1 MEVQNSTAIW
11 LANRLGITT
20 NSIEPSTTSATP
32 NATTNVLAS
41 SSYQPSAH
49 VLAIA
54 DKLIDGSSAI
64 AVVSLREDSL
74 EGLATYLEAIQGKVS
89 QLNSDLTPIEEQ
101 TLLTDIDNLE
111 KEMSKFVAKNLISQ
125 VDGVIEKRN
134 VPDQGFE
141 RFIQILDT
149 ETSSGAAGFIATI
162 EVDMA
167 EVLTHAHSPVSC
179 PICQQGT
186 ANSEALSV
194 SGESNSSTPILE
206 DAATTN
212 TTNVTGAKLTSTS
225 PDGFVEA
232 ITHSFQWD
240 LSEGETLSYSF
251 YTGAVPYDPN
261 YGAVWPTYASPLNA
275 QQQAD
280 MREVYALWDAAAAFE
295 FEEIIETDA
304 NNIGELRVAYMTDP
318 TQRPNAAAFAY
329 IPNNGTTGGDA
340 WYVTNGVQDVDGGF
354 AYNLDFTQGYGRLV
368 ALHEIGHSIGLSHP
382 HDSSSRTGATYA
394 QFGIQD
400 DTNTTVMSYTNAPDY
415 AFYDDGG
422 SLAFKTIYASTP
434 MVYDVAASEYL
445 YGSIT
450 DTNTGDTTYSL
461 TDRNYI
467 QTIVDSGGVD
477 TIDLSAMLFRS
488 NVDLTP
494 GSFNDVGYATEAEQ
508 NAYFA
513 SQGVTGQVFG
523 GSRLFTGTDNLGIAF
538 SATIENIIGSSGDDI
553 FTGNSVN
560 NVFKGNGGDDQID
573 GGGGNANY
581 AVFNGNF
588 AGYSITSAGS
598 GTYLVEDIDLS
609 DGDDGTDTL
618 TNIQFFEFADLTYN
632 VAAAR
637 TASTTGGALTGQSV
651 APKAIASAIS
661 IAPATKRG
669 DTVFQPLAAAHSIG
683 GINLATEE
691 GRAEALILLEIGL
704 ANIRGQSSALA
715 SLRSQLSDQLT
726 MNLGQA
732 IPADRGTQ
740 RNSVEMQVVAS
751 SLTRSK
757 QALFEAINPTS
768 QANKSYLDQIVKTV
782 L

>member
-32 NATTNVLAS
+32 NATANVLAS
-41 SSYQPSAH
+41 SSYQPSVH

-54 DKLIDGSSAI
+54 DKLTDGSSAI
-64 AVVSLREDSL
+64 AIVSLREDSL
-74 EGLATYLEAIQGKVS
+74 EGLAIHLEAIQGKVS
-89 QLNSDLTPIEEQ
+89 ELNSALTPIEKQ
-101 TLLTDIDNLE
+101 TLLNDIDNLE
-111 KEMSKFVAKNLISQ
+111 KDMSKFIAENLISQ
-125 VDGVIEKRN
+125 VDGVIKKRN
-134 VPDQGFE
+134 IPDEGFE

-149 ETSSGAAGFIATI
+149 ETSTGSPGFMATI

-179 PICQQGT
+179 PICQKGT
-186 ANSEALSV
+186 SNSETLSV
-194 SGESNSSTPILE
+194 SGEGDSSAPLIE

-212 TTNVTGAKLTSTS
+212 TSNVTGAKVTSTS

-240 LSEGETLSYSF
+240 LSEGEKLSYSF

-280 MREVYALWDAAAAFE
+280 MREVYSLWDAAAAFE

-340 WYVTNGVQDVDGGF
+340 WYVTNGIQDVNGGF
-354 AYNLDFTQGYGRLV
+354 AYNLDFTEGYGRLV

-382 HDSSSRTGATYA
+382 HDASSRTGATYA
-394 QFGIQD
+394 QYGIQD
-400 DTNTTVMSYTNAPDY
+400 DTNTTVMSYNDAPDY
-415 AFYDDGG
+415 AFYNNNG
-422 SLAFKTIYASTP
+422 SLAWKSIYASTP
-434 MVYDVAASEYL
+434 MVYDIAASEYL
-445 YGSIT
+445 YGSIN
-450 DTNTGDTTYSL
+450 DTNLGDTTYTIS
-461 TDRNYI
+461 DRAYI
-467 QTIVDSGGVD
+467 QTIIDSDGID
-477 TIDLSAMLFRS
+477 TIDVSATNYRS
-488 NVDLTP
+488 IINLTP
-494 GSFNDVGYATEAEQ
+494 GSFNDVGYATETEQ
-508 NAYFA
+508 NSFLA
-513 SQGVTGQVFG
+513 SQGVAGSVFG
-523 GSRLFTGTDNLGIAF
+523 GARLFTGTDNLGIAL
-538 SATIENIIGSSGDDI
+538 SATIENIIGSSGDDV
-553 FTGNSVN
+553 FTGNTEN
-560 NVFKGNGGDDQID
+560 NVIKGNGGDDQID
-573 GGGGNANY
+573 GGGGSANY
-581 AVFNGNF
+581 AVFGGNLT
-588 AGYSITSAGS
+588 GYSITSAGS
-598 GTYLVEDIDLS
+598 GTYLVDDIDLS

-632 VAAAR
+632 VAADR

-661 IAPATKRG
+661 IAPATNQG
-669 DTVFQPLAAAHSIG
+669 DTPFQPLAAAHSVG

-726 MNLGQA
+726 LNLGQA
-732 IPADRGTQ
+732 IPADSGAQ
-740 RNSVEMQVVAS
+740 RNSVEMEVVAS

-757 QALFEAINPTS
+757 QALFEAINPVS
-768 QANKSYLDQIVKTV
+768 QSDKQYLNEIVNTV